1 MRKNKL
7 LLLLALLMTAATGA
21 WAQDA
26 FGVKELVA
34 PADWE
39 TDEAFA
45 TKGDF
50 PGFDGI
56 TIDQAKTWTGAPS
69 SGVAVLF
76 YNIDGET
83 ISYAVFFNGEFNS
96 NLSESIQR
104 VSIYNAIATGTPHYY
119 TAAPEPAE
127 PKHLITATHD
137 EQTRSLEQ
145 PLPYATTI
153 GELYEAVT
161 GESFSSLISTM
172 SLLDMPLSGIS
183 SNKTDVVSIG
193 ELNGAS
199 TPVTV
204 NADGKATIG
213 LRFGN
218 FVKGIFVNVVSPLYA
233 YMKDGVKDADKWT
246 VKVGEGQAQALP
258 IGGLKGDG
266 SETVTLQYNGRL
278 KVKGVKAVKKAKPAA
293 VTYIGTKSPTEAKAV
308 GDIVFSDGSATA
320 YTSGLTLTDE
330 QKAAAVAVIFYA
342 GSASDILGAKTLG
355 VGLKNT
361 NDETTKYLAFA
372 RNASGTAEGYNT
384 NITAI
389 QCTPSESGDGKA
401 ATATF
406 TGDLDGSDNWTA
418 LCAAVNDEG
427 TSGNYPAWEWVNA
440 YATTA
445 NLTGEYASGWYL
457 PTVAE
462 LCMLYRAKDTVN
474 AALEKA
480 DGTIIVDNY
489 YWSSS
494 QSSSTNNKAWMVK
507 FDIGKLID
515 TYKGNK
521 WYVCGV
527 RAFN

>member
-1 MRKNKL
+1 MRKRIL
-7 LLLLALLMTAATGA
+7 LLLGLLAAVATGA
-21 WAQDA
+21 VAQTTYKVS
-26 FGVKELVA
+26 VKEGTEDATSWTIA
-34 PADWE
+34 P
-39 TDEAFA
+39 DEA
-45 TKGDF
+45 T
-50 PGFDGI
+50 
-56 TIDQAKTWTGAPS
+56 TTGVEA
-69 SGVAVLF
+69 
-76 YNIDGET
+76 
-83 ISYAVFFNGEFNS
+83 
-96 NLSESIQR
+96 
-104 VSIYNAIATGTPHYY
+104 GT
-119 TAAPEPAE
+119 TV
-127 PKHLITATHD
+127 TAT
-137 EQTRSLEQ
+137 
-145 PLPYATTI
+145 
-153 GELYEAVT
+153 
-161 GESFSSLISTM
+161 
-172 SLLDMPLSGIS
+172 
-183 SNKTDVVSIG
+183 
-193 ELNGAS
+193 
-199 TPVTV
+199 
-204 NADGKATIG
+204 
-213 LRFGN
+213 
-218 FVKGIFVNVVSPLYA
+218 
-233 YMKDGVKDADKWT
+233 
-246 VKVGEGQAQALP
+246 
-258 IGGLKGDG
+258 
-266 SETVTLQYNGRL
+266 YNGTK
-278 KVKGVKAVKKAKPAA
+278 KVKSVKAVKKAKPAA

-320 YTSGLTLTDE
+320 YTSDLTLTNE

-361 NDETTKYLAFA
+361 NEETTKTLAFA

-389 QCTPSESGDGKA
+389 QCTPSESGEGKA

-480 DGTIIVDNY
+480 GGTKIADAY
-489 YWSSS
+489 HWSSS
-494 QSSSTNNKAWMVK
+494 QSSTNSKAWMVK
-507 FDIGKLID
+507 FDSGKLMD

>member
-1 MRKNKL
+1 MKKNKL
-7 LLLLALLMTAATGA
+7 LLLLVLLLTAATGA
-21 WAQDA
+21 WAQEGTLLTTILSD
-26 FGVKELVA
+26 
-34 PADWE
+34 DN
-39 TDEAFA
+39 TDFKSGSKTFDNKATVTFSGNVDNYVGWGWYSMEGEA
-45 TKGDF
+45 TL
-50 PGFDGI
+50 
-56 TIDQAKTWTGAPS
+56 T
-69 SGVAVLF
+69 V
-76 YNIDGET
+76 
-83 ISYAVFFNGEFNS
+83 
-96 NLSESIQR
+96 
-104 VSIYNAIATGTPHYY
+104 
-119 TAAPEPAE
+119 TAAEGYT
-127 PKHLITATHD
+127 ITRVKFYTNSGSAFD
-137 EQTRSLEQ
+137 E
-145 PLPYATTI
+145 
-153 GELYEAVT
+153 EAPFEAILV
-161 GESFSSLISTM
+161 
-172 SLLDMPLSGIS
+172 LDLG
-183 SNKTDVVSIG
+183 NYKVFTKVNDTSIG
-193 ELNGAS
+193 ESG
-199 TPVTV
+199 VTQIDV
-204 NADGKATIG
+204 YGYAAPAGYT
-213 LRFGN
+213 
-218 FVKGIFVNVVSPLYA
+218 VS
-233 YMKDGVKDADKWT
+233 MKSGTKDAEKWT

-361 NDETTKYLAFA
+361 NDETKKYLAFA

>member
-1 MRKNKL
+1 MKKVFGIAAM
-7 LLLLALLMTAATGA
+7 LLALAACNK
-21 WAQDA
+21 
-26 FGVKELVA
+26 V
-34 PADWE
+34 E
-39 TDEAFA
+39 TEVQ
-45 TKGDF
+45 
-50 PGFDGI
+50 PVENNEGI
-56 TIDQAKTWTGAPS
+56 PFSA
-69 SGVAVLF
+69 
-76 YNIDGET
+76 T
-83 ISYAVFFNGEFNS
+83 ISVGNNTDTKA
-96 NLSESIQR
+96 LAES
-104 VSIYNAIATGTPHYY
+104 G
-119 TAAPEPAE
+119 
-127 PKHLITATHD
+127 
-137 EQTRSLEQ
+137 
-145 PLPYATTI
+145 TTI
-153 GELYEAVT
+153 VATWAVDET
-161 GESFSSLISTM
+161 VALIH
-172 SLLDMPLSGIS
+172 
-183 SNKTDVVSIG
+183 N
-193 ELNGAS
+193 
-199 TPVTV
+199 
-204 NADGKATIG
+204 
-213 LRFGN
+213 
-218 FVKGIFVNVVSPLYA
+218 
-233 YMKDGVKDADKWT
+233 GVKDEMTVSAVNAGVATITGTITGSPSNGDAVTVIYPASAADGTTGNIKADLLYEQNGLLTGAGSIATNYDARKGTGTLKVSGTTASLNGNMTLDNQFAIFKFTTKNSNGSATIDVTSLT
-246 VKVGEGQAQALP
+246 VTTGGQDYVITPASATYTLYAALPAISGQAVTFTATGSDSKTYTASKASVTFAAGKYYQST
-258 IGGLKGDG
+258 LKM
-266 SETVTLQYNGRL
+266 
-278 KVKGVKAVKKAKPAA
+278 
-293 VTYIGTKSPTEAKAV
+293 TEAKAV

-361 NDETTKYLAFA
+361 NDETTKTLAFA
-372 RNASGTAEGYNT
+372 RNASGNAAEGYNT

-494 QSSSTNNKAWMVK
+494 QSSNNSKAWMVK
-507 FDIGKLID
+507 FDSGKLMD